1 MSVDLYR
8 RYLNITRQIAGI
20 HGREDSE
27 RVAQLL
33 AEREDLQEKIGRS
46 VESPRGH
53 LVEIGEILAEV
64 ARLDAGITEAMRVR
78 RGGLRD
84 QLQKTAGTSPVP
96 PHRAR
101 LAVAL
106 DRRA

>member
-1 MSVDLYR
+1 MLIDLYR
-8 RYLNITRQIAGI
+8 RYLNITRQMAGT
-20 HGREDSE
+20 HCREDSQ

-33 AEREDLQEKIGRS
+33 AERKDLQEKIGRS
-46 VESPRGH
+46 VESPKGH

-64 ARLDAGITEAMRVR
+64 ARLDAGIMEAMRVR

-84 QLQKTAGTSPVP
+84 QLQKTAGSSPVP
-96 PHRAR
+96 PRRAR